1 VTDRT
6 DKPAQPRNAPP
17 PVDEELEQ
25 ERLEPGL
32 NAGGTSGVGATPV
45 RRKGDENSNT

>member
-1 VTDRT
+1 VTDQT
-6 DKPAQPRNAPP
+6 DKPAQTNAQPP

-32 NAGGTSGVGATPV
+32 NTGGTSGVGATPV